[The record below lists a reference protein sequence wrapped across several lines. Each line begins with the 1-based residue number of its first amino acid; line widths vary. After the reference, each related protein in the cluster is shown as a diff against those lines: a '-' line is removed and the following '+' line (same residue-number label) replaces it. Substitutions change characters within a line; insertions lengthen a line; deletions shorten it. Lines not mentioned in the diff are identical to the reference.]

1 MAGPQ
6 KPNCAPDFSDE
17 RLHASLTSLMDTRG
31 KQAVERLERE
41 LGGVQGL
48 AKRLHS
54 STKKGVIGIKDG
66 LASRAEVFGTN
77 ITSRTLVKP
86 PQSFARSLC
95 YSLTD
100 AILLVLAVGAIV
112 ALVLGRS
119 HPEICGGVE
128 QTKTAWM
135 EGCGILGT
143 VVFIMLISA
152 ISDYFRDFELY
163 LMQKRL
169 EKSRVCTVVRSG
181 KEENI
186 CFIDIKVGDL
196 CVLKTGSIVPADGV
210 LTQINEMITNETV
223 INGGPSVVKGED
235 EDPLVFR
242 RSYVREGSGRFLV
255 TAVGEDTQEYK
266 RGAHHSGPQPRQ
278 FDDSGTLQGKLNKAS
293 AVLGLIGIILGVLV
307 TVIIIL
313 RFIIQTYLVDNT
325 AYRAAHWTEFVQ
337 AIVLGIVII
346 IIAEP
351 EGLTLAVTMSLSY
364 CIDKMHANNILV
376 RNVDSVEKMGNLT
389 TICCGKTGVL
399 TELSKMNVKEQVV
412 ECYLAANVCRGNP
425 RYYKD
430 ELPSSLV
437 NELCDSISINT
448 SYSSFVTVR

>member
-1 MAGPQ
+1 MDDPH
-6 KPNCAPDFSDE
+6 KPNCAPDFSDYGQ
-17 RLHASLTSLMDTRG
+17 LHKSLTSLMDTRG
-31 KQAVERLERE
+31 KTAVERLERE
-41 LGGVQGL
+41 LGGVKGL

-66 LASRAEVFGTN
+66 LACREVFGTN
-77 ITSRTLVKP
+77 ITSRTVVNP

-100 AILLVLAVGAIV
+100 AILLLLVLGAIT
-112 ALVLGRS
+112 ALVLGWFY
-119 HPEICGGVE
+119 PEICGGVE
-128 QTKTAWM
+128 QTRTAWM

-143 VVFIMLISA
+143 VVLIMLISA
-152 ISDYFRDFELY
+152 ISDYFRDFEFY

-181 KEENI
+181 KEENV
-186 CFIDIKVGDL
+186 CFIDVKVGDL
-196 CVLKTGSIVPADGV
+196 CVLKPGAIAPADGV
-210 LTQINEMITNETV
+210 LTQVNELITNESV
-223 INGGPSVVKGED
+223 VNGRPSVVKGED
-235 EDPLVFR
+235 EDPLVFAG
-242 RSYVREGSGRFLV
+242 SYVREGSGRFLV

-266 RGAHHSGPQPRQ
+266 KGQSRTEHRQ
-278 FDDSGTLQGKLNKAS
+278 FDDESGTLQGKLNKAS

-313 RFIIQTYLVDNT
+313 RFSIQTYSVDDKS
-325 AYRAAHWTEFVQ
+325 YVRAHWTEFVQ
-337 AIVLGIVII
+337 AIILGIVII

-351 EGLTLAVTMSLSY
+351 EGLTLAVTISLAY

-376 RNVDSVEKMGNLT
+376 RNIDAVEKMGNLT

-399 TELSKMNVKEQVV
+399 TELSKMNVREQVA
-412 ECYLAANVCRGNP
+412 ECYLAANVFRDNP
-425 RYYKD
+425 RYFKD
-430 ELPSSLV
+430 KLPSSLV

>member
-6 KPNCAPDFSDE
+6 KPNCAPDFSDD
-17 RLHASLTSLMDTRG
+17 RLRASLTSLMDTRG
-31 KQAVERLERE
+31 KQAVDRLERE
-41 LGGVQGL
+41 LGGVNGL

-66 LASRAEVFGTN
+66 LASRVEVFGTN

-100 AILLVLAVGAIV
+100 AILLVLAVGAIA
-112 ALVLGRS
+112 ALVLGWF

-152 ISDYFRDFELY
+152 ISDYFRDYEFY

-196 CVLKTGSIVPADGV
+196 CVLKAGAIVPADGV

-235 EDPLVFR
+235 DDPLVFR
-242 RSYVREGSGRFLV
+242 GSYVREGSGRFLV

-266 RGAHHSGPQPRQ
+266 KGAQSGPQPRQ
-278 FDDSGTLQGKLNKAS
+278 FDESGTLQGKLNKAS
-293 AVLGLIGIILGVLV
+293 AVLGLIGIILGLLV
-307 TVIIIL
+307 TAIIIL
-313 RFIIQTYLVDNT
+313 RFTIQTYSLDNKS
-325 AYRAAHWTEFVQ
+325 YDWAHWTEFVQ

-351 EGLTLAVTMSLSY
+351 EGLTLAVTISLSY

-376 RNVDSVEKMGNLT
+376 RNVDAVEKMGNLT

-399 TELSKMNVKEQVV
+399 TELSKMNVKEQVA
-412 ECYLAANVCRGNP
+412 ECYLATNVYRGNP

-430 ELPSSLV
+430 KLPSSLV
-437 NELCDSISINT
+437 NEICDSISINT

>member
-6 KPNCAPDFSDE
+6 KPNCAPDFSGDGL
-17 RLHASLTSLMDTRG
+17 RASLTSLMDTRG
-31 KQAVERLERE
+31 KQAVDRLERE
-41 LGGVQGL
+41 LEGVKGL
-48 AKRLHS
+48 AKLLHS

-66 LASRAEVFGTN
+66 LASRADVFGTN

-100 AILLVLAVGAIV
+100 AILLVLAVGAIT
-112 ALVLGRS
+112 ALVLGWF

-152 ISDYFRDFELY
+152 ISDYFRDYEFY

-196 CVLKTGSIVPADGV
+196 CVLKAGAIVPADGV

-235 EDPLVFR
+235 DDPLVFR
-242 RSYVREGSGRFLV
+242 GSYVREGSGRFLV
-255 TAVGEDTQEYK
+255 TAVGQDTQEYK
-266 RGAHHSGPQPRQ
+266 KVAQSGPQTRQ
-278 FDDSGTLQGKLNKAS
+278 FDESGTLQGKLNKAS
-293 AVLGLIGIILGVLV
+293 AVLGLVGIILGVLV
-307 TVIIIL
+307 TAIIIL
-313 RFIIQTYLVDNT
+313 RFSIQTYLVDNKSLDET
-325 AYRAAHWTEFVQ
+325 HWIEFVQ

-351 EGLTLAVTMSLSY
+351 EGLTLAVTISLSY
-364 CIDKMHANNILV
+364 CIEKMHANNILV
-376 RNVDSVEKMGNLT
+376 RNVDAVEKMGNLT

-399 TELSKMNVKEQVV
+399 TELSKMNVKEQVA
-412 ECYLAANVCRGNP
+412 ECYLAANVYRGNP

-430 ELPSSLV
+430 KLPSSLV
-437 NELCDSISINT
+437 NEICDSISINT